1 MTVKRRCRAMSE
13 SIISVAVPND
23 HHSGMSLADM
33 TFGIVERSFET
44 QKPRQISGYEDK
56 AVDADMFL
64 AFFPEFSTENG
75 YSIKMIEAMGKRV
88 RFFVTYQQCD
98 NLDGEDRNYARSLL
112 MAHMLV
118 LYKKQ
123 QDSMNGSGN
132 GGSGASGGT
141 SVGQMG
147 GSGILQSASVG
158 GVSVSMQIP
167 QSQSA
172 WEFWLNQTPYGI
184 EYQAYMSSHVPV
196 GLYCEGDDLRG
207 CLRD

>member
-1 MTVKRRCRAMSE
+1 MSE
-13 SIISVAVPND
+13 SILSVAVPND
-23 HHSGMSLADM
+23 HRTGMSLADM
-33 TFGIVERSFET
+33 TFGVIERSFET
-44 QKPRQISGYEDK
+44 QKPRQISGYKDMP
-56 AVDADMFL
+56 VDADMFL

-75 YSIKMIEAMGKRV
+75 YSVKMIEAMGKRV
-88 RFFVTYQQCD
+88 RMFVTYQQCD

-118 LYKKQ
+118 LHKKQ
-123 QDSMNGSGN
+123 QDSMSG
-132 GGSGASGGT
+132 GKSSQQGGASGGT
-141 SVGQMG
+141 NVGQLG
-147 GSGILQSASVG
+147 GNGILTSASVG

-184 EYQAYMSSHVPV
+184 EYQAFMSSHVPV
-196 GLYCEGDDLRG
+196 GIYCEGDDLRG

>member
-1 MTVKRRCRAMSE
+1 MSDK
-13 SIISVAVPND
+13 IISVAVPND
-23 HHSGMSLADM
+23 HRSGMSLADM

-44 QKPRQISGYEDK
+44 QKPRTVSGYEDK

-64 AFFPEFSTENG
+64 SFFPEFSVENG
-75 YSIKMIEAMGKRV
+75 YTVKMIEAMGKRV

-118 LYKKQ
+118 LNKKQ
-123 QDSMNGSGN
+123 QDSMNAGKVN
-132 GGSGASGGT
+132 PGSGAGGGT
-141 SVGQMG
+141 NVGQLG
-147 GSGILQSASVG
+147 GNGILTSASVG

-196 GLYCEGDDLRG
+196 GIYCEGDDLRG